1 MPLSKISRFGTLF
14 LIPSSLDQ
22 EVSGEFLINEQK
34 KQLNDLSYFIVEKEK
49 SARKMLKKINLNKSI
64 QELYLFA
71 NTQQTTNKDIKKI
84 LSPIFNGFS
93 MGLLSDS
100 GSPCVADPGNKI
112 VAFAHH
118 NGISIKPLVGPS
130 SIILALMSSGFNG
143 QNFRFRGYLPRQQES
158 RIKLIKSMEKEI
170 INNGETQIF
179 IETPYRNKDLFKD
192 LINNLSKEINLSLS
206 IDLMT
211 YKEEII
217 SQSISKWRDLSKINI
232 DKRLCIFLLN

>member
-22 EVSGEFLINEQK
+22 EVSGDFLINEQK

-64 QELYLFA
+64 QELHLFA

-112 VAFAHH
+112 VAFAHL

>member
-64 QELYLFA
+64 QELHLFA

-112 VAFAHH
+112 VAFAHL

-158 RIKLIKSMEKEI
+158 RIKLIKNMEKEI

>member
-64 QELYLFA
+64 QELHLFA

-112 VAFAHH
+112 VAFAHL

>member
-22 EVSGEFLINEQK
+22 EVSGDFLINEQK

-64 QELYLFA
+64 QELHLFA

-84 LSPIFNGFS
+84 LSPIFNGVS

-112 VAFAHH
+112 VAFAHL

>member
-1 MPLSKISRFGTLF
+1 MPLSKTPRFGTLF

-22 EVSGEFLINEQK
+22 EVSGDFLINEQK

-64 QELYLFA
+64 QELHLFA

-112 VAFAHH
+112 VAFAHL

-232 DKRLCIFLLN
+232 EKRLCIFLLN

>member
-1 MPLSKISRFGTLF
+1 MNK
-14 LIPSSLDQ
+14 
-22 EVSGEFLINEQK
+22 K

-64 QELYLFA
+64 QELHLFA

-112 VAFAHH
+112 VAFAHL

-217 SQSISKWRDLSKINI
+217 SQSISKWRDLSTINI

>member
-22 EVSGEFLINEQK
+22 EVSGDFLINEQK

-64 QELYLFA
+64 QELHLFA

-112 VAFAHH
+112 VAFAHL

-232 DKRLCIFLLN
+232 EKRLCIFLLN

>member
-1 MPLSKISRFGTLF
+1 MPLSKTPRFGTLF

-84 LSPIFNGFS
+84 LSPIFNGIS

-112 VAFAHH
+112 VAFAHL

-232 DKRLCIFLLN
+232 EKRLCIFLLN

>member
-1 MPLSKISRFGTLF
+1 MPLSKTPRFGTLF

-64 QELYLFA
+64 QELHLFA

-112 VAFAHH
+112 VAFAHL

>member
-1 MPLSKISRFGTLF
+1 MPLSKTSRFGTLF

-22 EVSGEFLINEQK
+22 EVSGDFLINEQK

-64 QELYLFA
+64 QELHLFA

-112 VAFAHH
+112 VAFAHL

>member
-64 QELYLFA
+64 QELHLFA

-112 VAFAHH
+112 VAFAHL

-232 DKRLCIFLLN
+232 EKRLCIFLLN

>member
-1 MPLSKISRFGTLF
+1 MPLSKTPRFGTLF

-64 QELYLFA
+64 QELHLFA

-84 LSPIFNGFS
+84 LSPIFNGVS

-112 VAFAHH
+112 VAFAHL